1 MERFSS
7 KSLNGLDSLD
17 SLEGVPPTREGQLT
31 ALIANVLRVGVL
43 IAGLTVAGGFFLL
56 LALHQGGHA
65 DFGQFHPHAHP
76 VSHGLLGVFE
86 HGLHRHQPRDLI
98 DLGLLLLILT
108 PVVRVAFSIIVFLYE
123 SDRLYA
129 MFTVFVLAVLLYS
142 LFSG

>member
-1 MERFSS
+1 MERFSPQS
-7 KSLNGLDSLD
+7 LDSLD
-17 SLEGVPPTREGQLT
+17 SLEGVPPSRDGQFT

-43 IAGLTVAGGFFLL
+43 IAGLTVAGGFILL
-56 LALHQGGHA
+56 LALHQGGRA
-65 DFGQFHPHAHP
+65 DFGQFQPRAHP

-86 HGLHRHQPRDLI
+86 RGLHRHSPRDLI

-129 MFTVFVLAVLLYS
+129 AFTVFVLAVLLYS
-142 LFSG
+142 LFGG